1 MSERTARFINRELSW
16 LEFNRR
22 VLDEA
27 RDSGNP
33 PLERLKYLAITG
45 SNLDEFFMVR
55 VGGLQLISIDPRADS
70 LPPDPAGLTIAGQM
84 EEIGRRVRELVEL
97 QYDTVRGLETE
108 LGRAGI
114 RRGAMDALTP
124 AQAEY
129 AGALF
134 TREIF
139 PMLTPLAVPESK
151 DFPPVSGLGLNLLAR
166 LAPEKRGRRDRF
178 AVISIPR
185 SVQRLISLPSPD
197 GLDYLMVEDLIGAH
211 LAQLFPGERL
221 LESVVFRVT
230 RNADMEVRE
239 DQAGDL
245 LVRMR
250 RVLQKRQEGQGVR
263 LEIRTSCAS
272 TSRDF
277 LVRGLSVPEAF
288 IFEVEGPV
296 GLAGLMALAAVPRF
310 ETLRF
315 ERWDPQP
322 EPTLTPGESLF
333 DVLARRDLLFH
344 HPYDRFDPVLN
355 LIQEAADDP
364 QVLSIKQ
371 ILYRTSRNSPVMA
384 ALIRAA
390 EKGKQVTV
398 IIELKAR
405 FDEERNIEGA
415 RALERAGAQ
424 VIYGIRQLK
433 THAKLCLIVR
443 REPTGV
449 RRYLHFGT
457 GNYNEITARLYTD
470 ISYLT
475 ANEDLAVDASLF
487 FNTITGYSQ
496 PVRYRKIEAAP
507 IGLRNRILELIE
519 GETLRARQ
527 GQEARILAKLNALV
541 DPQIIEALYEA
552 SAAGVSVRLNV
563 RGICC
568 LRAGVSGLSENIAV
582 ISIVDRFLEHGR
594 ILYFHRGG
602 EPQVFITS
610 ADWMPRNLDRRIEL
624 LVPVE
629 EPASR
634 ARLIGILET
643 GWADN
648 VKARRLGPDG
658 RYELRRPAGGE
669 VPLRSQFGFYE
680 EAVQRTRRGALD
692 RRQEFE
698 PQRPASGAK

>member
-1 MSERTARFINRELSW
+1 MSDPIPRFINRELSW

-27 RDSGNP
+27 RDPGNP

-55 VGGLQLISIDPRADS
+55 VGGLQLLANHPRADA
-70 LPPDPAGLTIAGQM
+70 LPPDPAGLTIARQM
-84 EEIGRRVRELVEL
+84 GAVGTQVRLLSDL
-97 QYDTVRGLETE
+97 QYDTLRGLVAE
-108 LGRAGI
+108 LDGAGI
-114 RRGAMDALTP
+114 RCRAMSALTT

-129 AGALF
+129 AEVVF

-139 PMLTPLAVPESK
+139 PMLTPLAVPTPE
-151 DFPPVSGLGLNLLAR
+151 DFPPTPGLGLNLLVR

-185 SVQRLISLPSPD
+185 SIQRLVSLPTTE
-197 GLDYLMVEDLIGAH
+197 GLDYLMVEDLISAH

-221 LESVVFRVT
+221 CESVVFRVI

-245 LVRMR
+245 LVKMR
-250 RVLQKRQEGQGVR
+250 RVLQKRQEGQCVR
-263 LEIRTSCAS
+263 LEIGAPCSAS
-272 TSRDF
+272 ARDF
-277 LVRGLSVPEAF
+277 LVKGLGAPEGF
-288 IFEVEGPV
+288 VFEVEGPT
-296 GLAGLMALAAVPRF
+296 GLSGLMALALVPRF
-310 ETLRF
+310 DALRF
-315 ERWDPQP
+315 EQWEPLP

-333 DVLARRDLLFH
+333 EVLARRDLLFQ
-344 HPYDRFDPVLN
+344 HPYDRFDPVLS

-371 ILYRTSRNSPVMA
+371 ILYRTSRKSPVVA
-384 ALIRAA
+384 ALVRAA

-398 IIELKAR
+398 IVELKAR

-424 VIYGIRQLK
+424 VIYGIRDLK

-475 ANEDLAVDASLF
+475 ANEDLATDASLF

-552 SAAGVSVRLNV
+552 SAAGVTVRLNV

-568 LRAGVSGLSENIAV
+568 LRAGVPGLSGNIAV
-582 ISIVDRFLEHGR
+582 ISIIDRFLEHGR

-629 EPASR
+629 EPACR
-634 ARLIGILET
+634 DRLIRILET

-648 VKARRLGPDG
+648 VKARRLCPDG
-658 RYELRRPAGGE
+658 RYELWRPGDGE
-669 VPLRSQFGFYE
+669 TPLRSQSWFYE
-680 EAVQRTRRGALD
+680 EAQQRTKRAVMI

-698 PQRPASGAK
+698 PHRPASGEK

>member
-1 MSERTARFINRELSW
+1 MSDSTARFINRELSW
-16 LEFNRR
+16 LEFNQR

-27 RDSGNP
+27 RDAGNP
-33 PLERLKYLAITG
+33 PLERVKYLAITG

-55 VGGLQLISIDPRADS
+55 VGGLQLLQAHQRAGA
-70 LPPDPAGLTIAGQM
+70 LPPDPAGLTLADQLR
-84 EEIGRRVRELVEL
+84 EIGARVRAQVER
-97 QYDTVRGLETE
+97 QYETWRELETE
-108 LGRAGI
+108 LARSGI
-114 RRGAMDALTP
+114 RRRALEDLTP

-129 AGALF
+129 AESLF
-134 TREIF
+134 TREIY
-139 PMLTPLAVPESK
+139 PMLTPLAVPAPG
-151 DFPPVSGLGLNLLAR
+151 DFPPVPGLGLQLLAR
-166 LAPEKRGRRDRF
+166 LAPAGRSRRDRF
-178 AVISIPR
+178 AVIGIPRSIPR
-185 SVQRLISLPSPD
+185 LVALPAAE
-197 GLDYLMVEDLIGAH
+197 GLDYLLVEDLIGAH
-211 LAQLFPGERL
+211 LNPLFPGERL
-221 LESVVFRVT
+221 LEKVVFRVT

-245 LVRMR
+245 LVKMQ
-250 RVLQKRQEGQGVR
+250 RVLQKRQEGHCVR
-263 LEIRTSCAS
+263 LEIGGPCSDTARE
-272 TSRDF
+272 F
-277 LVRGLSVPEAF
+277 LAQGLKTPAPFSLDVTGPTGLSGV
-288 IFEVEGPV
+288 
-296 GLAGLMALAAVPRF
+296 MALTAVPRF
-310 ETLRF
+310 EALRF

-322 EPTLTPGESLF
+322 EPSLVPGESLF
-333 DVLARRDLLFH
+333 EVLARRDLLLH

-371 ILYRTSRNSPVMA
+371 ILYRTSRHSPVVA
-384 ALIRAA
+384 ALVRAA

-398 IIELKAR
+398 IVELKAR

-470 ISYLT
+470 VSYLT
-475 ANEDLAVDASLF
+475 ANEALATDASLF

-519 GETLRARQ
+519 GETLRAQQ
-527 GQEARILAKLNALV
+527 GQDARILAKLNALV
-541 DPQIIEALYEA
+541 DPQIIEALYTA
-552 SAAGVSVRLNV
+552 SQAGVEIRLNV

-568 LRAGVSGLSENIAV
+568 LRAGVPGLSERIAV
-582 ISIVDRFLEHGR
+582 ISIVDRYLEHGR

-602 EPQVFITS
+602 EPQVYITS

-629 EPASR
+629 EPACR
-634 ARLIGILET
+634 DRLIDILLT

-648 VKARRLGPDG
+648 VKGRELRPDG
-658 RYELRRPAGGE
+658 RYALRRPGVDE
-669 VPLRSQFGFYE
+669 PPLRSQERFYE
-680 EAVQRTRRGALD
+680 EARQRTRRMAMS

-698 PQRPASGAK
+698 PHRPVPDEK

>member
-1 MSERTARFINRELSW
+1 MSDPVPRFINRELSW
-16 LEFNRR
+16 LEFNGR
-22 VLDEA
+22 VLNEA
-27 RDSGNP
+27 RDPTNP

-55 VGGLQLISIDPRADS
+55 VGGLQLISTHQRANA
-70 LPPDPAGLTIAGQM
+70 LPPDPAGLSLAGQIA
-84 EEIGRRVRELVEL
+84 EIGARVRALTDL
-97 QYDTVRGLETE
+97 QYDTLRGLLAE
-108 LGRAGI
+108 LDPAGI
-114 RRGAMDALTP
+114 RCRAMDALTP
-124 AQAEY
+124 AQTEY
-129 AGALF
+129 AEALF

-139 PMLTPLAVPESK
+139 PMLTPLAVPEPE
-151 DFPPVSGLGLNLLAR
+151 DFPPVPGLGLNLLIR
-166 LAPEKRGRRDRF
+166 LAPAGRKRRDRF
-178 AVISIPR
+178 AVISLPR
-185 SVQRLISLPSPD
+185 SIQRLVSLPTAV
-197 GLDYLMVEDLIGAH
+197 GLDYLMMEDLIAAH
-211 LAQLFPGERL
+211 LDQLCPGEQL
-221 LESVVFRVT
+221 CESVVFRVI

-245 LVRMR
+245 LVKMR
-250 RVLQKRQEGQGVR
+250 RILQKRQEGQCVR
-263 LEIRTSCAS
+263 LEIGAPCSAPA
-272 TSRDF
+272 RDF
-277 LVRGLSVPEAF
+277 LVRGLNAPEAF
-288 IFEVEGPV
+288 VLEAAGPT
-296 GLAGLMALAAVPRF
+296 GLSGLMALATVPRF
-310 ETLRF
+310 DALRF

-322 EPTLTPGESLF
+322 EPTLIPGESLF
-333 DVLARRDLLFH
+333 EVLARRDLLLH

-355 LIQEAADDP
+355 LIEEAADDP
-364 QVLSIKQ
+364 EVLSIKQ
-371 ILYRTSRNSPVMA
+371 ILYRTSRKSPVVA

-398 IIELKAR
+398 IVELKAR

-424 VIYGIRQLK
+424 VIYGIRDLK

-475 ANEDLAVDASLF
+475 SNEDLATDASLF

-527 GQEARILAKLNALV
+527 GQDARILAKLNALV

-552 SAAGVSVRLNV
+552 SAAGVIIRLNV
-563 RGICC
+563 RGMCC
-568 LRAGVSGLSENIAV
+568 LRAGVPGLSGNISV
-582 ISIVDRFLEHGR
+582 ISVVDRFLEHGR

-629 EPASR
+629 EPACR
-634 ARLIGILET
+634 ARLIGVLET
-643 GWADN
+643 GLADN
-648 VKARRLGPDG
+648 VKARRLCPDG
-658 RYELRRPAGGE
+658 RYELRRPSGGE
-669 VPLRSQFGFYE
+669 TPLRSQAWFNE
-680 EAVQRTRRGALD
+680 EVRQRTRRGVMN

-698 PQRPASGAK
+698 PHRPASGDK